1 MKVLVCGGRGY
12 FDRRKIFDTLDKINA
27 EFPIDCIV
35 QGEATGADTIGKAWA
50 VLRRIEH
57 RDYPADW
64 VEHGRFY
71 AGRIRNKQ
79 MLDEESPD
87 LVVAFEGD
95 NGTAN
100 MVMQATQAGVNVVR
114 IDP

>member
-12 FDRRKIFDTLDKINA
+12 FNRKRIFDTLDRINA
-27 EFPIDCIV
+27 ETPIDCIV

-50 VLRRIEH
+50 VLRRVEH

-64 VEHGRFY
+64 EEHGRI
-71 AGRIRNKQ
+71 AGRIRNNQ

-87 LVVAFEGD
+87 LVVAFPGD
-95 NGTAN
+95 RGTAN
-100 MVMQATQAGVNVVR
+100 MVMQALLAGVTVSRV
-114 IDP
+114 DP